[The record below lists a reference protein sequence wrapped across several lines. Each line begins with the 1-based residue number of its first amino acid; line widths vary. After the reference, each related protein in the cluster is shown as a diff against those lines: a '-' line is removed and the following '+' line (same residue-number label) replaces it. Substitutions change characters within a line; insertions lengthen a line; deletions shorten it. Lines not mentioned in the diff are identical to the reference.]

1 MNIVPQDFVTVASN
15 GVMTDS
21 RTVAKHFKRPHK
33 TVLRAADGVDC
44 SPEFSRHNFVPR
56 DYVDSRGKIQRE
68 IHMTKD
74 GFMFLVMGFT
84 GREAAR
90 IKEAFI
96 DAFNR
101 MAEFIHAKA
110 AGAWEQFNRACLE
123 MIVDEREASRN
134 GRGLAVWKRAKRKH
148 IARIAAL
155 HPQIPLPLL
164 TLN

>member
-21 RTVAKHFKRPHK
+21 RTVAKHFDKQHRN
-33 TVLRAADGVDC
+33 VLQAIRNISC
-44 SPEFSRHNFVPR
+44 SPEFKALNFQQC
-56 DYVDSRGKIQRE
+56 SEINELANGKPEPIVR
-68 IHMTKD
+68 MTKD

-101 MAEFIHAKA
+101 MAEFIRTEA
-110 AGAWEQFNRACLE
+110 AGAWEQFNRAYMAML
-123 MIVDEREASRN
+123 VDEREASRN
-134 GRGLAVWKRAKRKH
+134 GRGLSVWKKVKRVH
-148 IARIAAL
+148 VARLAAL
-155 HPQIPLPLL
+155 HPQMQLAFAQ
-164 TLN
+164 